1 LLRRIPSLVAAL
13 YLTVARV
20 QAAGLR
26 LIGLVVIGGN
36 PDFRA
41 RLAYMRLPETTTR
54 KCEQIRD
61 NKAPAEPL
69 VHDPRI
75 KAAAIVDSIFAVLFS
90 RDGLKGVT
98 IPVQLWRSAL
108 GGDGIVPE
116 AVAALEGRF
125 SARPDYRVIANSS
138 HFSFVAPWAGE
149 GLLGI
154 LFRSTELRPD
164 ELSQGI

>member
-41 RLAYMRLPETTTR
+41 RLAYMCLPETTTR

-61 NKAPAEPL
+61 NKVPAEPL

-116 AVAALEGRF
+116 AVAALEKASLVFCFDPPSFDRTSF
-125 SARPDYRVIANSS
+125 HKEFDAEVLAFFANTSPKPRTLARACDN
-138 HFSFVAPWAGE
+138 
-149 GLLGI
+149 
-154 LFRSTELRPD
+154 
-164 ELSQGI
+164 